1 MRKIAVI
8 YSGHAP
14 HYRTFHEPKYAQFID
29 RLIYLPELAAT
40 DLTPYEVLIVPSQLN
55 KNLLFQNA
63 K

>member
-1 MRKIAVI
+1 MRKISVI

-14 HYRTFHEPKYAQFID
+14 HYRTFHEPKYAKFID

-40 DLTPYEVLIVPSQLN
+40 DLTPYDVLIVPSQLN